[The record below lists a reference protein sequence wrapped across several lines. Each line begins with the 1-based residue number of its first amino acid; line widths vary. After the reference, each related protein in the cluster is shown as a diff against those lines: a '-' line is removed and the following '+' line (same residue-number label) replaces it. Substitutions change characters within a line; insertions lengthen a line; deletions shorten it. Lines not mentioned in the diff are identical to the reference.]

1 MYKLKN
7 TNRIHKYD
15 TQKHEMGIKGGKN
28 VDINSLQNKLSNQK
42 EVGQRYSDVN
52 YLSIA
57 Y

>member
-42 EVGQRYSDVN
+42 EVGQRYSHVN